1 MVLLIESCEISRETL
16 LEKTMYLNFGINDKG
31 EWQHIS
37 TVKSGQTELI
47 CPYCG
52 RALLVRKGQVNA
64 HHFAHKFDTC
74 LESGEAVK
82 AATLPTI
89 DKFEMLNAKEQKY
102 MDRRERYSSDKIY
115 SFAGM
120 YDAISNL
127 EAMGLLKVEKSI
139 SKELSQCQN
148 MLEGIDPTL
157 LDDEYY
163 PTDSLIAI
171 GDALRD
177 FINIDFKDIWLQ
189 QTRLTTS
196 INECY
201 HKHKLSKQHTIIE
214 FLRSQAFW
222 LQAHYD
228 KQSRLNP
235 EYTKLITKKVEAL
248 STQHL
253 YLFKFKAVID
263 ENEET
268 FLKIGMTSRTA
279 EERLSEV
286 TNDLNKHVEILKAE
300 VLSYA
305 KYAGRVEP
313 LLHNYYAQNRF
324 RLAKFKELFNTE
336 IESKLIDQFEA
347 IDDQEF
353 SKPFKL
359 RRNIL
364 NNFPNFKKETGRRP
378 KSRKELI
385 AEYPEVVELL
395 KLNLSIREVARQTGR
410 AKNTVQRVRS
420 ALLH

>member
-1 MVLLIESCEISRETL
+1 MVLLIESYEISRETL
-16 LEKTMYLNFGINDKG
+16 LEKTMSLNFGINEKG

-52 RALLVRKGQVNA
+52 GALLARKGQANA

-102 MDRRERYSSDKIY
+102 MDRRERHSSDKICSY
-115 SFAGM
+115 AGM
-120 YDAISNL
+120 YEAISNL
-127 EAMGLLKVEKSI
+127 ETMGLLKVEKSI
-139 SKELSQCQN
+139 SKKLRQCQN
-148 MLEGIDPTL
+148 SLDGIDPTL

-171 GDALRD
+171 GDALSD
-177 FINIDFKDIWLQ
+177 FINIDFRDIWLQ
-189 QTRLTTS
+189 QITLTTS
-196 INECY
+196 INKCY
-201 HKHKLSKQHTIIE
+201 HNHKLSKQHTIIE

-222 LQAHYD
+222 IQAHYD
-228 KQSRLNP
+228 KQCRLRP
-235 EYTKLITKKVEAL
+235 EYLALISKKVEAL
-248 STQHL
+248 SIQHL
-253 YLFKFKAVID
+253 YLFKFIAVV
-263 ENEET
+263 EGNETT
-268 FLKIGMTSRTA
+268 FLKIGMTTRTA
-279 EERLSEV
+279 EEQLKEV
-286 TNDLNKHVEILKAE
+286 RNDLNKHVQVLKAE

-313 LLHNYYAQNRF
+313 LLHNYYSENRF
-324 RLAKFKELFNTE
+324 RLAKFEKLLNTE
-336 IESKLIDQFEA
+336 IESKLIEQLKEINKQGDL
-347 IDDQEF
+347 
-353 SKPFKL
+353 KPFKL

-364 NNFPNFKKETGRRP
+364 VKTQNLKKDTKRRP

-395 KLNLSIREVARQTGR
+395 KSNLSIREVARQTGR

>member
-1 MVLLIESCEISRETL
+1 MVLLIESYEISRETS
-16 LEKTMYLNFGINDKG
+16 LEKTMYLNFGINEKG

-37 TVKSGQTELI
+37 TVKSGQTELV

-52 RALLVRKGQVNA
+52 GALLAKKGQVNA
-64 HHFAHKFDTC
+64 HHFAHQFDTC
-74 LESGEAVK
+74 LESVEAAK

-102 MDRRERYSSDKIY
+102 MDRRERYSSDKVY

-139 SKELSQCQN
+139 SRELSQCQN
-148 MLEGIDPTL
+148 MLDGIDPTL

-171 GDALRD
+171 CDAFRG
-177 FINIDFKDIWLQ
+177 FINIDIEDIWLQ
-189 QTRLTTS
+189 QTRLITS
-196 INECY
+196 INKCY
-201 HKHKLSKQHTIIE
+201 RQNKLSKQHTIID
-214 FLRSQAFW
+214 FLSAQAFW

-228 KQSRLNP
+228 KQCRLNP
-235 EYTKLITKKVEAL
+235 EYTKLISKKVEAL

-253 YLFKFKAVID
+253 YLFKFKAVIED
-263 ENEET
+263 NEAT
-268 FLKIGMTSRTA
+268 FLKIGMTTRTA

-286 TNDLNKHVEILKAE
+286 TSDLNKHVQVLQAE

-305 KYAGRVEP
+305 KYAGRVEQ
-313 LLHNYYAQNRF
+313 LIHHYYSKDRF
-324 RLAKFKELFNTE
+324 HLAKFKELFITE
-336 IESKLIDQFEA
+336 IESKLIEQFEA
-347 IDDQEF
+347 IDEQYF

-359 RRNIL
+359 RRNVLINL
-364 NNFPNFKKETGRRP
+364 PNIKKETGRRP
-378 KSRKELI
+378 KTRKELI
-385 AEYPEVVELL
+385 DEYPEIVELL

>member
-1 MVLLIESCEISRETL
+1 MVLLIESYEISRETS

-37 TVKSGQTELI
+37 TVKSGQTKLI

-52 RALLVRKGQVNA
+52 GTLLARKGQVNA
-64 HHFAHKFDTC
+64 HHFAHQFDTC
-74 LESGEAVK
+74 LESVEAAK

-102 MDRRERYSSDKIY
+102 MDRRERYSLDKVY

-139 SKELSQCQN
+139 SRELSQCQK
-148 MLEGIDPTL
+148 MLDGIDPTL

-171 GDALRD
+171 CDAFRG
-177 FINIDFKDIWLQ
+177 FINIDIEGIWLQ
-189 QTRLTTS
+189 QTKLITS
-196 INECY
+196 INKCY
-201 HKHKLSKQHTIIE
+201 RQNKLSKQHTISD
-214 FLRSQAFW
+214 FLRAQAFW

-228 KQSRLNP
+228 KQCRLTP
-235 EYTKLITKKVEAL
+235 EYTKLISKKVEAL

-263 ENEET
+263 DNEET
-268 FLKIGMTSRTA
+268 FLKIGMTTRTA
-279 EERLSEV
+279 EERISEV
-286 TNDLNKHVEILKAE
+286 TCDLNKHVKVLKAE
-300 VLSYA
+300 VLSYT

-313 LLHNYYAQNRF
+313 LLHHYYAENRF
-324 RLAKFKELFNTE
+324 HLAKFKELFNTE

-347 IDDQEF
+347 IDDQVF

-364 NNFPNFKKETGRRP
+364 INLPNFKKETGRRP

-385 AEYPEVVELL
+385 AEYPEIVELL